1 MNNRGDPG
9 SERFAF
15 NVVASELRKKG
26 GKRGQ
31 NHSKSALLGFA
42 FQNELALC
50 FLGKSTCKCPKTQKP
65 GVESN

>member
-1 MNNRGDPG
+1 MNKRGDPG

-15 NVVASELRKKG
+15 SVVASELGKKE

-42 FQNELALC
+42 FQNERALC
-50 FLGKSTCKCPKTQKP
+50 FLSKSTCKCPKTQKR